1 MVPTLFLRQGDAPP
15 DACLKDTSNCTV
27 SVHQD
32 RLQLAIH
39 WTNNGMIILHGTGNQ
54 FVDHES
60 KIHPIIHN
68 SCAVFSFSGY
78 KTQQLIDRLG
88 WYTQDHR
95 FWFGTNIRISQQK
108 LFSHRCHEV
117 MLSMFFSSLF

>member
-1 MVPTLFLRQGDAPP
+1 M
-15 DACLKDTSNCTV
+15 

-39 WTNNGMIILHGTGNQ
+39 WTNNGMIILHVTGNQ

-117 MLSMFFSSLF
+117 MYVFFQAYISMQLCNHLKVAKRFLNALYNY